1 VTRVVAGR
9 AGGRR
14 LVVPDGEVTRPTSE
28 RVREAMFSTLTSL
41 LGALD
46 GLVVLDLYA
55 GSGAL
60 GLEALSRGAARATF
74 VERDRRALAALRR
87 NVESTGLGEAEIRGT
102 SVERAVRTPPA
113 CGPAGHEAAARE
125 AAARADLVLADP
137 PYTVP
142 ASSVT
147 DVLQS
152 LVESG
157 WLADGAVLV
166 VERPTRERPPS
177 WPGDLDVLQS
187 RRYGE
192 TVLWYLRWSV
202 DTARSAG

>member
-1 VTRVVAGR
+1 
-9 AGGRR
+9 
-14 LVVPDGEVTRPTSE
+14 
-28 RVREAMFSTLTSL
+28 MFSTLTSL
-41 LGALD
+41 LGSLD

-60 GLEALSRGAARATF
+60 GLEALSRGAAHATF

-87 NVESTGLGEAEIRGT
+87 NVESTGLREAEIRGT
-102 SVERAVRTPPA
+102 DVERAARTPPPG
-113 CGPAGHEAAARE
+113 GPGTRG

-142 ASSVT
+142 ATSVT
-147 DVLQS
+147 DVLQA
-152 LVESG
+152 LVVNG

-166 VERPTRERPPS
+166 VERPARESPPS
-177 WPGDLDVLQS
+177 WPGEVDVLQS

-192 TVLWYLRWSV
+192 TVLWYLRWPV
-202 DTARSAG
+202 DPARPAG